1 MRYELTD
8 GEWAAIKQLLLAA
21 HTSLFHCHWSLF
33 QVDDNESRSLR
44 DAFARA
50 LLKAERVRFLRADL
64 QSALGQP
71 GHRPAGMKTGLRG
84 LAGLEDGKR
93 GSLRVGS
100 PSQEARPGVE
110 AGWRQSRQWQSRG
123 EAPEGGRIPPGCV
136 AARNARTMVGMRLS
150 ALRLPHFSGGH
161 SSAWLF
167 VMVLILGRCGAAR
180 TAAHV
185 INEKRKG
192 GQNAWSENGSRWRAA
207 TATFSGFGPHARQK
221 MPAFAALP

>member
-84 LAGLEDGKR
+84 ARWTGGWETR
-93 GSLRVGS
+93 VAPRRVAVPGS
-100 PSQEARPGVE
+100 
-110 AGWRQSRQWQSRG
+110 
-123 EAPEGGRIPPGCV
+123 
-136 AARNARTMVGMRLS
+136 AARS
-150 ALRLPHFSGGH
+150 
-161 SSAWLF
+161 
-167 VMVLILGRCGAAR
+167 
-180 TAAHV
+180 
-185 INEKRKG
+185 
-192 GQNAWSENGSRWRAA
+192 
-207 TATFSGFGPHARQK
+207 
-221 MPAFAALP
+221 